1 LNTAAEGGRR
11 GNFHVPAVTHI
22 TSSHQSLAPITCSIS
37 LQKVGKHI
45 SFMCHEARLQV
56 SAEDIT
62 HVCDVILPE
71 IQREKVYCAS
81 QFWRF
86 QSMIN

>member
-1 LNTAAEGGRR
+1 
-11 GNFHVPAVTHI
+11 
-22 TSSHQSLAPITCSIS
+22 